1 MHVYECQV
9 QVERIRANLQTLDPS
24 LGPYPYSCYQQWV
37 SLSSNITAGTL
48 RRLNPTGKLALITSQ
63 VELETKEQQI
73 ERQMV
78 GWLGEVRVDY
88 HLYMAGIFRAT
99 ASARR

>member
-1 MHVYECQV
+1 
-9 QVERIRANLQTLDPS
+9 VERIRSNLQTIDPS

-48 RRLNPTGKLALITSQ
+48 KRLNPTNKLARIPSQ
-63 VELETKEQQI
+63 AERETKEYQI

-78 GWLGEVRVDY
+78 SGEGVGG
-88 HLYMAGIFRAT
+88 LFM
-99 ASARR
+99 